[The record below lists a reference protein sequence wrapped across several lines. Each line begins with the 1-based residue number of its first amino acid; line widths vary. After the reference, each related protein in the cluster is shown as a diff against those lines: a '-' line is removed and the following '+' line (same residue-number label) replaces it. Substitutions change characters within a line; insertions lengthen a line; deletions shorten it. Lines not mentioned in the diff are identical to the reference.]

1 MVRAILRSATKMEW
15 NQAMNPISDGNVVC
29 FGELLMRLSP
39 AHNELLLQSPNLRVH
54 FGGAEANVAASLA
67 ILGHRSVVVS
77 TLPDN
82 ALGRACAGELKRLGV
97 HPAIRFVEGRMGQ
110 YFLSP
115 GAMHRPA
122 DVLYDRANSAFALT
136 RGDAYD
142 WPARLTGAKWLHL
155 SGINLALGQATAE
168 AARAAMQ
175 AARDGSIPVSFDC
188 NYRSKLWGD
197 RVDEA
202 PSLMR
207 KMAAEADVLIGND
220 RDIAL
225 MLGATFTQEDASQRF
240 SAAAE
245 LAFTTWPRL
254 RWMIATERL
263 HHNADQQDVRG
274 LCATRAG
281 VTHTRWCAL
290 MGIIDRIGTG
300 DAFTAGFLH
309 CLLSA
314 APERDALEFAFAA
327 FCLKH
332 SVPGDVNL
340 LSDGDIRHFM
350 AGESF
355 DVRR

>member
-1 MVRAILRSATKMEW
+1 MKMEW
-15 NQAMNPISDGNVVC
+15 NMAMNPTNDGNVVC

-67 ILGHRSVVVS
+67 ILGHRSVMVS

-97 HPAIRFVEGRMGQ
+97 QPAIRYVEGRMGL

-122 DVLYDRANSAFALT
+122 DVLYDRADSAFALT

-142 WPARLTGAKWLHL
+142 WPSLLAGAKWLHV
-155 SGINLALGQATAE
+155 SGINLALGEATAS
-168 AARAAMQ
+168 AAWAAVQ
-175 AARDGSIPVSFDC
+175 AAREGDVPVSFDC

-197 RVDEA
+197 RAADA
-202 PSLMR
+202 PSLTS

-225 MLGATFTQEDASQRF
+225 MLGATFTQEDANQRF
-240 SAAAE
+240 AAAAE
-245 LAFTTWPRL
+245 LAFATWPRL

-263 HHNADQQDVRG
+263 HHSADQQDVRG
-274 LCATRAG
+274 LCATRDG

-290 MGIIDRIGTG
+290 PGIVDRIGTG

-309 CLLSA
+309 GLLSGET
-314 APERDALEFAFAA
+314 EREALEFAFAA

-332 SVPGDVNL
+332 SVSGDVNL
-340 LSDGDIRHFM
+340 LGETDIRQFM

>member
-1 MVRAILRSATKMEW
+1 MEW
-15 NQAMNPISDGNVVC
+15 NQAMNPVTDGNVVC

-39 AHNELLLQSPNLRVH
+39 GHNELLLQSPNLRVH

-67 ILGHRSVVVS
+67 ILGHRSVMVS

-82 ALGRACAGELKRLGV
+82 ALGHACTAELKRLGV
-97 HPAIRFVEGRMGQ
+97 HPAIRHVDGRMGL

-136 RGDAYD
+136 HSDAYD
-142 WPARLTGAKWLHL
+142 WSARLAGAKWLHL
-155 SGINLALGQATAE
+155 SGINLALAKATAD
-168 AARAAMQ
+168 AAWAAAQ
-175 AARDGSIPVSFDC
+175 VARGSDIPVSFDC

-197 RVDEA
+197 RADDA
-202 PSLMR
+202 PSLTR
-207 KMAAEADVLIGND
+207 RMAAEATVLIGND
-220 RDIAL
+220 RDIAM
-225 MLGATFTQEDASQRF
+225 MLGATFMQEDAGERF
-240 SAAAE
+240 AAAAE

-263 HHNADQQDVRG
+263 HHSADQQDVRG
-274 LCATRAG
+274 LCATRDG
-281 VTHTRWCAL
+281 VMHTRWCAL
-290 MGIIDRIGTG
+290 PGIVDRIGTG

-309 CLLSA
+309 RLLSGA
-314 APERDALEFAFAA
+314 TERDALEFAFAA

-332 SVPGDVNL
+332 SVSGDVNL
-340 LSDGDIRHFM
+340 LGESDMRHFM